1 MPQKLSEKLQQG
13 QAPQDAPVAL
23 SEKLVSRIV
32 HLPRVIRVLIVGIFA
47 LAVTLAVS
55 PLVDLIYDRYFFSM
69 NTLMAPALVTAF
81 LGLGMYLIGWWLI
94 VGTVGETPPAHMRVL
109 WYFSVGAGAVVIVTM
124 LIILGIRL
132 LNFVD

>member
-1 MPQKLSEKLQQG
+1 MPQKFSEKLPQEQT
-13 QAPQDAPVAL
+13 PQDVPAAL
-23 SEKLVSRIV
+23 PDRLVSRIV

-55 PLVDLIYDRYFFSM
+55 PLVDVIYDRYFFSTD
-69 NTLMAPALVTAF
+69 TLMAPALVTAF

-94 VGTVGETPPAHMRVL
+94 VGTVGETPPAHIRVL
-109 WYFSVGAGAVVIVTM
+109 WYFGVGTGAVVIVTM